1 MANEGTWRAELARHA
16 PAAGLTESAVDAL
29 VVWLDQLERWNRVH
43 NLSAVRD
50 PQQMVS
56 RHVLDS
62 LSLRPWLHGER
73 ILDVGTGAGLPGL
86 ILALAD
92 AHAAPGDAGASRQ
105 YCLLDSAAKRV
116 RFLRHVIGLL
126 RLENAEAL
134 HLRIEQF
141 TPEAPFDT
149 LVSRAFKAPAET
161 LQRAGHLV
169 APQGRVLAMLGP
181 ADRAREPLP
190 DPWSY
195 HAVEPVT
202 IPGEQAPRHI
212 AIIERTA
219 P

>member
-1 MANEGTWRAELARHA
+1 MANEDTWRAELARHA
-16 PAAGLTESAVDAL
+16 PAAGLTEPAIDAL
-29 VVWLDQLERWNRVH
+29 VTWLSQLERWNRVH

-56 RHVLDS
+56 RHVFDS
-62 LSLRPWLHGER
+62 LSLRPWLHGQR

-92 AHAAPGDAGASRQ
+92 AYAPDGDVAAKRR

-126 RLENAEAL
+126 RTENVEAR

-141 TPEAPFDT
+141 APQAPFDT

-181 ADRAREPLP
+181 ADRAREALP
-190 DPWSY
+190 APWSY
-195 HAVEPVT
+195 QAVEPVT
-202 IPGEQAPRHI
+202 IPGEHAPRHI

>member
-1 MANEGTWRAELARHA
+1 MASDRWRAALAPYA
-16 PAAGLTESAVDAL
+16 ADWGLDDPACAALAVYL
-29 VVWLDQLERWNRVH
+29 EQLERWNRVH

-56 RHVLDS
+56 RHVFDS
-62 LSLRPWLHGER
+62 LSLRPWLHGQR

-92 AHAAPGDAGASRQ
+92 AYAPDGHAAANRR

-126 RLENAEAL
+126 RTENVEAR

-141 TPEAPFDT
+141 APQTPFDT

-161 LQRAGHLV
+161 LERAGHLV

-181 ADRAREPLP
+181 ADRAREALP
-190 DPWSY
+190 PPWSY

-202 IPGEQAPRHI
+202 IPGEHAPRHI